1 MPDELTLITPVND
14 NFRRDVTLLDESI
27 LDPNEA
33 DALLQ
38 GEWVSMDPGNSGKAV
53 RHATTTARG
62 AMQVF
67 TPKGD
72 FSAQS
77 IGKVAV
83 LQLHEYEAET
93 TIFEDN
99 LPGGA
104 VGEPLTVGTITLDG
118 VGAVHTGLKVAAGG
132 DIVYGVITKLPADNN
147 GKLRFMKSTQGVL

>member
-1 MPDELTLITPVND
+1 MPDELTMITPVND
-14 NFRRDVTLLDESI
+14 NFRRDVTLLDPTL

-33 DALLQ
+33 DALVQ
-38 GEWVSMDPGNSGKAV
+38 GEWVSVDNASGKAI
-53 RHATTTARG
+53 RHATSTARG

-72 FSAQS
+72 LSGQA

-93 TIFEDN
+93 TIFDDGFN
-99 LPGGA
+99 PSAGDP
-104 VGEPLTVGTITLDG
+104 VTVGTITLDG
-118 VGAVHTGLKVAAGG
+118 VGPGPFVGLKLPAGG
-132 DIVYGVITKLPADNN
+132 DIIYGVCTKSPTNNN